1 VLAQQADP
9 SSAKNAG
16 KERAKAGFR
25 LFWNNMN
32 QQIMD
37 YHFISIIINDEV
49 RKISICKKNLELL
62 KKIKTMV
69 DSATD

>member
-1 VLAQQADP
+1 
-9 SSAKNAG
+9 
-16 KERAKAGFR
+16 
-25 LFWNNMN
+25 MN